1 MLELTVSQVLNRID
15 ALFRIDETLSDVVV
29 LGEVS
34 RVSTAA
40 SGHSYFSLKDD
51 EAVLEGVIFNK
62 GLGADHL
69 VIGELVRVF
78 GRVSVYKRT
87 GKMQIITDIIQ
98 PAGLGALQAQIDNL
112 KKRLDAEGL
121 FNISRKR
128 LLPMYPSKIG
138 VVTSEDA
145 AAWEDIK
152 KTITN
157 RFPLVELI
165 LSHTLVQGDKAPGMI
180 SEAISALNE
189 FSDIDVIILA
199 RGGGSP
205 EDLLP
210 FNDELVAR
218 AIFGSVIPVVTGI
231 GHENDWTIADEV
243 SDVRAATPTA
253 AAAVTVPDLVELHE
267 LVKFNQI
274 TLTNRL
280 STVINQIDS
289 DLKLFV
295 SQLHLNLP
303 DLDNAKLKL
312 DDLISKSDNLLN
324 HLFRTQQ
331 NDYKRICDNLKIMS
345 PKSTLERGYSIVH
358 RYSDNNLISKKSE
371 VVSGDLLKITVLD
384 GDIDVVVKD

>member
-51 EAVLEGVIFNK
+51 EAILDGVIFNK
-62 GLGADHL
+62 GLGAEHL

-78 GRVSVYKRT
+78 GRVSVYKRM
-87 GKMQIITDIIQ
+87 GRMQVITDIVQ

-112 KKRLDAEGL
+112 KKKLDEEGL
-121 FNISRKR
+121 FAISRKR

-165 LSHTLVQGDKAPGMI
+165 LSHTLVQGDKASGMI

-189 FSDIDVIILA
+189 FSDIEVIILA

-218 AIFGSVIPVVTGI
+218 AIFGSSIPVVTGI

-253 AAAVTVPDLVELHE
+253 AAAIVVPNLVELHE

-274 TLTNRL
+274 TLNNRL
-280 STVINQIDS
+280 ETVINQIDS
-289 DLKLFV
+289 DLQLFV

-312 DDLISKSDNLLN
+312 DDLISKSDNLIN
-324 HLFRTQQ
+324 HLFNTQQ

>member
-15 ALFRIDETLSDVVV
+15 ALFRIDETLSDVAV

-34 RVSTAA
+34 RASTAA

-51 EAVLEGVIFNK
+51 DAVLDGVIFNQ
-62 GLGADHL
+62 GLGAEHL

-78 GRVSVYKRT
+78 GRVSVYKRM
-87 GKMQIITDIIQ
+87 GKMQVITDIIQ
-98 PAGLGALQAQIDNL
+98 PAGLGALQAQIDDL
-112 KKRLDAEGL
+112 KKRLATEGL
-121 FNISRKR
+121 FDVSRKR
-128 LLPMYPSKIG
+128 VLPTYPLKIG

-152 KTITN
+152 KTISN

-165 LSHTLVQGDKAPGMI
+165 LSHTLVQGDKASKMT
-180 SEAISALNE
+180 SEAISSLNE
-189 FSDIDVIILA
+189 LSDIEVIILA

-205 EDLLP
+205 EDLMA
-210 FNDELVAR
+210 FNDEIVAR
-218 AIFGSVIPVVTGI
+218 AIFRSSIPIVTGI

-253 AAAVTVPDLVELHE
+253 AAAAAVPDLLELSE
-267 LVKFNQI
+267 LIKFNHT
-274 TLTNRL
+274 TLNNRL
-280 STVINQIDS
+280 ATIINQIDY
-289 DLKLFV
+289 DLKLAV
-295 SQLHLNLP
+295 SQLHLKLP
-303 DLDNAKLKL
+303 DLDNTKLKL
-312 DDLISKSDNLLN
+312 DDLISKSNNLMNYLIDTQKN
-324 HLFRTQQ
+324 H
-331 NDYKRICDNLKIMS
+331 YKRLYDNLKIMS

-384 GDIDVVVKD
+384 GDIDVVVEN

>member
-15 ALFRIDETLSDVVV
+15 ALFRIDETLSDVAV

-34 RVSTAA
+34 RASTAA

-51 EAVLEGVIFNK
+51 DAVLDGVIFNQ
-62 GLGADHL
+62 GLGAEHL

-78 GRVSVYKRT
+78 GRVSVYKRM
-87 GKMQIITDIIQ
+87 GKMQVITDIIQ
-98 PAGLGALQAQIDNL
+98 PAGLGALQAQIDDL
-112 KKRLDAEGL
+112 KKRLATEGL
-121 FNISRKR
+121 FDVSRKR
-128 LLPMYPSKIG
+128 VLPTYPLKIG

-152 KTITN
+152 KTISN

-165 LSHTLVQGDKAPGMI
+165 LSHTLVQGDKASKMI
-180 SEAISALNE
+180 SEAISSLNE
-189 FSDIDVIILA
+189 LSDIEVIILA

-205 EDLLP
+205 EDLMA
-210 FNDELVAR
+210 FNDEIVAR
-218 AIFGSVIPVVTGI
+218 AIFRSSIPIVTGI

-253 AAAVTVPDLVELHE
+253 AAAAAVPDLLELSE
-267 LVKFNQI
+267 LIKFNQT
-274 TLTNRL
+274 TLNNRL
-280 STVINQIDS
+280 ATIINQIDY
-289 DLKLFV
+289 DLKLAV
-295 SQLHLNLP
+295 SQLHLKLP
-303 DLDNAKLKL
+303 DLDNTKLKL
-312 DDLISKSDNLLN
+312 DDLISKSNNLMNYLIDTQKN
-324 HLFRTQQ
+324 H
-331 NDYKRICDNLKIMS
+331 YKRLYDNLKIMS

-384 GDIDVVVKD
+384 GDIDVVVEN

>member
-87 GKMQIITDIIQ
+87 GKMQVITDIIQ